1 MSKEIYKI
9 EDDLLL
15 LFFKEAKTLK
25 KLFMKRHL
33 KKLFNKTPPK
43 ENYICLK
50 KKNCMFPNK
59 RPPHYIRSTNRNK
72 KQHYISF

>member
-9 EDDLLL
+9 EDGLLL

-50 KKNCMFPNK
+50 KNCMFPNK

>member
-9 EDDLLL
+9 EDGLLL

-33 KKLFNKTPPK
+33 KKLFIKHHQ
-43 ENYICLK
+43 K
-50 KKNCMFPNK
+50 KIT
-59 RPPHYIRSTNRNK
+59 YA
-72 KQHYISF
+72 